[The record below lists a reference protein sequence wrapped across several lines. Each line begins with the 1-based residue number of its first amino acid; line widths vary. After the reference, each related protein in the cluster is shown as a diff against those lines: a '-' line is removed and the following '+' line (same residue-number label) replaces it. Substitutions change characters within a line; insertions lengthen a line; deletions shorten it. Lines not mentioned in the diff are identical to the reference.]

1 MKYSYYNNKNS
12 KQCRQV
18 SVSELLDLIG
28 TEEMKE
34 RCAKISAAVLAGD
47 EKEANIL
54 KNELPAIVV
63 SELYKSGAP
72 RKKGTGDPSGLF
84 MIDYDYCKSPEELN
98 ELKGKVTDLALQH
111 PVLKE
116 LIVAAHVSPRLHGV
130 HVWCRWIDGCHDVEE
145 CQAKFAEL
153 AQLPGYDTGCKD
165 ASRCSFLVHK
175 SMFFVQNWGAME
187 RNEDYAKLQKELTN
201 DGKSVKKHVARR
213 TADVARTGNSGIT
226 GSRTDSDSE
235 PVEEG
240 LKKVPTMYG
249 DIPLQDIFNE
259 LTKECAPE
267 GLVDENGNVAIGA
280 RDNTLFHVLALF
292 RYCTDN
298 IPDRMRP
305 FLPQWALDLDEETP
319 GTTEAKLQA
328 ACERNISAG
337 LPLTLRRVLKRLTD
351 KEKLSQMSEEERTDM
366 YAKEMEEIEEGQK
379 FFFAVPKMLP
389 PVFQEVADAFPF
401 AWRPAAM
408 LSLLPVLGTL
418 MSRVRG
424 KYLDGREHSPSFQT
438 VIEGDFGTGKGNI
451 TDLTRFC
458 IEPLAEADA
467 IGNEE
472 LNKYNQEVERNNGT
486 DKLPEK
492 PDVCV
497 RKIVGDF
504 TVAGFEETLTNSKGL
519 HIWCSTS
526 EIDELRKVW
535 AAVSHI
541 LRKAYDN
548 DFYGRSLQST
558 KSFRGER
565 RIFFNTLLC
574 GTPKRV
580 NAVFN
585 DPEDGLVSRTMFFR
599 LLKDDG
605 QMPVVKWSSKTKAK
619 LSVLLQNLH
628 DHYSLGQDGMP
639 VQPQVFQLEYVNK
652 AMQKWLDEKYK
663 DSLLTGNFAE
673 DAFRRRDAVNGF
685 RAGMVAHVVY
695 AEKFGKVTEA
705 QKKVVVEFAK
715 WVAEYS
721 LRTHLAKFG
730 KGLKRGSTE
739 GYTTKKNEEI
749 LAKLPERFS
758 IAVAYETF
766 SYMPHDTVRSNLTK
780 LSQHGFLVREERGM
794 YSKVKNEK

>member
-1 MKYSYYNNKNS
+1 MKYSYFNNKNS

-18 SVSELLDLIG
+18 SISELLDLIG
-28 TEEMKE
+28 TEEIKE
-34 RCAKISAAVLAGD
+34 RCAKIGAAVMAGD
-47 EKEANIL
+47 EKEANTL
-54 KNELPAIVV
+54 KMDLPAIVV
-63 SELYKSGAP
+63 NELYKSGAP

-98 ELKGKVTDLALQH
+98 ELKDRVMELALNH
-111 PVLKE
+111 PQLKQ
-116 LIVAAHVSPRLHGV
+116 LIAAAHVSPRLHGV
-130 HVWCRWIDGCHDVEE
+130 HVWCRWIEGCHDVEE

-153 AQLPGYDTGCKD
+153 AQLPNYDNKCKD

-175 SMFFVQNWGAME
+175 NMFFVQNWGAME
-187 RNEDYAKLQKELTN
+187 RNEEYAKLQKKLTN
-201 DGKSVKKHVARR
+201 DGKSIKRHVARR
-213 TADVARTGNSGIT
+213 TADVANAGNSGST
-226 GSRTDSDSE
+226 GSGSGSDTQ

-240 LKKVPTMYG
+240 LKDVATMYG

-267 GLVDENGNVAIGA
+267 GMVDEDGNVGIGA

-305 FLPQWALDLDEETP
+305 FLPQWALDLDEECP
-319 GTTEAKLQA
+319 GTTESKLQA
-328 ACERNISAG
+328 ACERNVSAS
-337 LPLTLRRVLKRLTD
+337 LPPTLRRVLKRLGD
-351 KEKLSQMSEEERTDM
+351 KDKLSKMSEEEKSDM
-366 YAKEMEEIEEGQK
+366 YAKELEEIEEGQK
-379 FFFAVPKMLP
+379 FFFSVPKVLP
-389 PVFQEVADAFPF
+389 PVFQEFADAFPF

-424 KYLDGREHSPSFQT
+424 RYLDGREHSPSFQT
-438 VIEGDFGTGKGNI
+438 VIEGDFAMGKGNI
-451 TDLTRFC
+451 TDLARFC

-472 LNKYNQEVERNNGT
+472 LNKYNQEVEKNNGT

-497 RKIVGDF
+497 RKITGDF
-504 TVAGFEETLTNSKGL
+504 TVAGFEETLTTSKGL

-526 EIDELRKVW
+526 EIDELRRTW

-574 GTPKRV
+574 GTPKRI
-580 NAVFN
+580 NTVFS

-605 QMPVVKWSSKTKAK
+605 QMPVVKMPTKTKSK
-619 LSVLLQNLH
+619 LAVLLHNLH
-628 DHYSLGQDGMP
+628 DHYSLGQDGVP
-639 VQPQVFQLEYVNK
+639 VQPKVFQLEYVNK
-652 AMQKWLDEKYK
+652 ALRKWLDEKYK

-685 RAGMVAHVVY
+685 RAGMIAHVVF

-705 QKKVVVEFAK
+705 QKKIVVEFAK

-749 LAKLPERFS
+749 LSKLPERFS
-758 IAVAYETF
+758 IVEAYETF
-766 SYMPHDTVRSNLTK
+766 SHMPHETVRSNLTK
-780 LSQHGFLVREERGM
+780 LCQNGYLVREERGM
-794 YSKVKNEK
+794 YSKCKV